1 MDTPISKYPSVDALM
16 RPKMLARG
24 AKGGVQDGLNNDQP
38 RCARGPVQAARP
50 REALANVGTFASH
63 LHKAGPCLCSAR
75 EDSQS
80 DNVQDPASS
89 NPPVSAALVL
99 PPSYVVS
106 ACSSWL
112 QTEAANRF
120 RALLPRVL
128 PNTGPYL
135 RSPRPYVST
144 IAAHEKLVWCSKPNL
159 PRFQRHCRSD
169 L

>member
-16 RPKMLARG
+16 RPKMLDRG
-24 AKGGVQDGLNNDQP
+24 AKGGVHDGLNNDQP

-50 REALANVGTFASH
+50 REAVANVGTFASH
-63 LHKAGPCLCSAR
+63 ASQGGPLSLLRSRGQLERQRA
-75 EDSQS
+75 S
-80 DNVQDPASS
+80 PASS

-99 PPSYVVS
+99 PPSYLVS

-112 QTEAANRF
+112 QTEAANDSE
-120 RALLPRVL
+120 ALLPRVL

-135 RSPRPYVST
+135 RSPRPYAST
-144 IAAHEKLVWCSKPNL
+144 IAAHGKLVWCSNPNL